1 MRWVKG
7 RDLSL
12 VNLDM
17 PWELFKFCFGFF
29 FWGRGARGS
38 FFRRIL

>member
-1 MRWVKG
+1 MRWGKG

-17 PWELFKFCFGFF
+17 PWELFKFCFG
-29 FWGRGARGS
+29 
-38 FFRRIL
+38 LLVLKL

>member
-1 MRWVKG
+1 MRWGKG

-17 PWELFKFCFGFF
+17 PWELFKFCFGFLF
-29 FWGRGARGS
+29 LGGGGKGLLF
-38 FFRRIL
+38 

>member
-1 MRWVKG
+1 MRWGKG

-17 PWELFKFCFGFF
+17 PCELFKFCFGFLF
-29 FWGRGARGS
+29 FGGVRGS